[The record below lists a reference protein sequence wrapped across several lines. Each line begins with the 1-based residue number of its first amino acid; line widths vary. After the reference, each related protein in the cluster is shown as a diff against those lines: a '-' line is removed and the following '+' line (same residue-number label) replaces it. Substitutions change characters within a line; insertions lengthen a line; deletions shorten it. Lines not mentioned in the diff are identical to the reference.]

1 MTLDAFQEN
10 DELRAK
16 EKKNKQLI
24 EILEDNEKELA
35 KKNLS
40 NQKVGVTPYSRTWL
54 YFTDVIFASQ
64 IIRMLTEKCKDYELS
79 LQEYEARYENED
91 HGLEAEAEMLRQQ
104 VESQRWV
111 LLYIS

>member
-40 NQKVGVTPYSRTWL
+40 NQKVSVTAYS
-54 YFTDVIFASQ
+54 
-64 IIRMLTEKCKDYELS
+64 
-79 LQEYEARYENED
+79 
-91 HGLEAEAEMLRQQ
+91 Q
-104 VESQRWV
+104 V
-111 LLYIS
+111 

>member
-1 MTLDAFQEN
+1 MKFCQLKLRFSSCCLDAFQEN

-40 NQKVGVTPYSRTWL
+40 NQKVG
-54 YFTDVIFASQ
+54 
-64 IIRMLTEKCKDYELS
+64 LT
-79 LQEYEARYENED
+79 
-91 HGLEAEAEMLRQQ
+91 
-104 VESQRWV
+104 
-111 LLYIS
+111 